1 MNKEQQLTVCKLDKE
16 NIMNFKRITTASITA
31 IYAVV
36 ASGCATPGTS
46 TSSADGSECNATGA
60 ALMGG
65 LLGAAVGFATKG
77 GAEGAAIGAGVGALV
92 GGLGCIAIN
101 ANTKQTASAEQ
112 VRQQYQTQFRKTPD
126 AITVMNYSAVGQ
138 KTVQRGSNIQINTL
152 ATVVTPQSIATPK
165 ITERIELSAPN
176 NQGGPTTTK
185 PLAQN
190 GGGFEQTYTVPI
202 PKGAPGGVWTYKTT
216 LLIDGKPQRVSTGT
230 FTVV

>member
-1 MNKEQQLTVCKLDKE
+1 MKL
-16 NIMNFKRITTASITA
+16 KRITTASIAA
-31 IYAVV
+31 IYVV
-36 ASGCATPGTS
+36 AASGCATPGTS
-46 TSSADGSECNATGA
+46 TSSADSGECNATGA
-60 ALMGG
+60 ALVGG
-65 LLGAAVGFATKG
+65 LLGAALGIATKG

-112 VRQQYQTQFRKTPD
+112 VRQQYQTQYRKPPE

-138 KTVQRGSNIQINTL
+138 KTVQRGNNIQINTL
-152 ATVVTPQSIATPK
+152 ATVVTPQNTTTPK
-165 ITERIELSAPN
+165 ITEKIELSAPN
-176 NQGGPTTTK
+176 NQGGPATTK

-190 GGGFEQTYTVPI
+190 GGGFEQSYTVPI

-216 LLIDGKPQRVSTGT
+216 LFIDGKPQRVSTGT